1 MTGKGWLRT
10 ALHSTASRRRFDF
23 RVSPLPWLLG
33 PLLAVSLCLPALAGS
48 ACELMSARL
57 GVTPERTRL
66 VLDLSRAGFA
76 YRCAAAGDTALV
88 LELPGMKRA
97 AGFHAPAR
105 PGGLFRSLR
114 LRDRGLDGIEVRIS
128 FGAPATAK
136 AFRVDA
142 ENGRPPR
149 LVIDL
154 VAERGARPV
163 PAPTPAVASSMGLP
177 EASPVPEPTAPSVM
191 PPVTAPAAPSAVR
204 PAAPPIAGQVGSS
217 VQAATDA
224 AMSLKSA
231 TGDTSS
237 GPQRRGPRVVVV
249 DPGHGGADPGAVGKG
264 LREKDVCLD
273 VAKRLAAAL
282 NKVPG
287 YRAVISRQDDS
298 RIPLAERMRFAER
311 EGADLFIS
319 IHVNAAPSS
328 RASGAEVFFLSIGAA
343 TDRAAAELARLEN
356 EADPDFVVQED
367 EALKGIPFAVD
378 LRQADT
384 LLRSSRIAEV
394 VLDVLTARGL
404 AESRGVKQAGFAVL
418 KSFQVPSILVEVGFI
433 SSPAE
438 RKKLK
443 SPDQRQRLAEAL
455 ASGVRRYF
463 DRFAPARTA
472 P

>member
-1 MTGKGWLRT
+1 
-10 ALHSTASRRRFDF
+10 
-23 RVSPLPWLLG
+23 
-33 PLLAVSLCLPALAGS
+33 
-48 ACELMSARL
+48 
-57 GVTPERTRL
+57 
-66 VLDLSRAGFA
+66 
-76 YRCAAAGDTALV
+76 
-88 LELPGMKRA
+88 MKRA

-114 LRDRGLDGIEVRIS
+114 LRDRGRDGLEVRIS
-128 FGAPATAK
+128 FGAPAAAK

-163 PAPTPAVASSMGLP
+163 PVPTPAVASSMGLP
-177 EASPVPEPTAPSVM
+177 EASPVPEPTSPSVT

-204 PAAPPIAGQVGSS
+204 PAASPIAGQVGSS

-231 TGDTSS
+231 TGDASS
-237 GPQRRGPRVVVV
+237 GPLRRGPRVVVV

-433 SSPAE
+433 SSPSE